1 MDSILLRYL
10 LVLPAIA
17 LACSVFCF
25 LIGVCIYNLWFHPY
39 AAFPGPFWARVSPF
53 HALWHAY
60 HGDLHI
66 DTLLCHQ
73 KYGPVVR
80 YAPNRL
86 IFNTTT
92 GLKGMHEYRSSNC
105 TRELTFH

>member
-1 MDSILLRYL
+1 MVFTLFSRL
-10 LVLPAIA
+10 LVLPIIAISCSA
-17 LACSVFCF
+17 LLF

-39 AAFPGPFWARVSPF
+39 AAYPGPFWARVSPF

-92 GLKGMHEYRSSNC
+92 GLKGMYQQA
-105 TRELTFH
+105 TRNLGKVLTSH

>member
-1 MDSILLRYL
+1 MALTIVFRLLLLPIIILPL
-10 LVLPAIA
+10 LVLCI
-17 LACSVFCF
+17 LFSICF
-25 LIGVCIYNLWFHPY
+25 YNLHLHPY
-39 AAFPGPFWARVSPF
+39 AAYPGPLWARISPF
-53 HALWHAY
+53 YALWHAY

-80 YAPNRL
+80 YSPNRL

-92 GLKGMHEYRSSNC
+92 SLKGEYAGQTVQGKR
-105 TRELTFH
+105 